1 MKQDKFGART
11 TILLVAFFIMIILLG
26 SFVGRKL
33 VNVVKASINQPEEDL
48 IVSTEE
54 KHVSVQ
60 AEVQPSDQ
68 QIVEQIYLEPYPL
81 DEGTKAT
88 ADSEQNPEMAPVGG
102 GYIPTDTPV
111 PQVTNTLPPT
121 ATNTQPPTATNTQPP
136 TATNTQ
142 TPTATNTQPPTATN
156 TQPPTATNTQPP
168 TATNTQPPTATNTQ
182 PPTATNT
189 QPPTATNT
197 QLPTATES
205 HTATPTETAT
215 AVFTETP
222 TKTAPPTKLPT
233 VGPGGNPEKVT
244 GVGIIFL
251 LVGSVA
257 LCAFF
262 AGLASSK
269 LRP

>member
-1 MKQDKFGART
+1 MKQDKYGART

-54 KHVSVQ
+54 KQVSVQ

-88 ADSEQNPEMAPVGG
+88 ADSEQNPEMAQVGG

-111 PQVTNTLPPT
+111 PQVTNTLP
-121 ATNTQPPTATNTQPP
+121 
-136 TATNTQ
+136 
-142 TPTATNTQPPTATN
+142 PTATNTQPPTATN

-197 QLPTATES
+197 QPPTATES
-205 HTATPTETAT
+205 PTATPTETAT

-251 LVGSVA
+251 LLGSVA

>member
-11 TILLVAFFIMIILLG
+11 TILLVAFFVMIILLG

-33 VNVVKASINQPEEDL
+33 VNVVKASIIQAEEDL

-54 KHVSVQ
+54 KQVSVL
-60 AEVQPSDQ
+60 AEEQPSDQ

-88 ADSEQNPEMAPVGG
+88 ADPEQNPEMVPVGG

-111 PQVTNTLPPT
+111 PQATNTLPPT
-121 ATNTQPPTATNTQPP
+121 ATNTQPPTATNTLP
-136 TATNTQ
+136 
-142 TPTATNTQPPTATN
+142 PTATNTQPPTATN

-189 QPPTATNT
+189 QPPTAT
-197 QLPTATES
+197 ES
-205 HTATPTETAT
+205 PTATPTETAT

-251 LVGSVA
+251 LLGSVA

>member
-54 KHVSVQ
+54 KQVSVQ
-60 AEVQPSDQ
+60 AEEQPSDQ

-88 ADSEQNPEMAPVGG
+88 ADPEQNPEMVPVGG

-111 PQVTNTLPPT
+111 PQATNTLP
-121 ATNTQPPTATNTQPP
+121 
-136 TATNTQ
+136 
-142 TPTATNTQPPTATN
+142 PTATNTQPPTATN

-189 QPPTATNT
+189 QPPTAT
-197 QLPTATES
+197 ES
-205 HTATPTETAT
+205 PTATPTETAT

-251 LVGSVA
+251 LLGSVA

>member
-11 TILLVAFFIMIILLG
+11 TILLVAFFVMIILLG

-33 VNVVKASINQPEEDL
+33 VNVVKASIIQAEEDL

-54 KHVSVQ
+54 KQVSVL
-60 AEVQPSDQ
+60 AEEQPSDQ

-88 ADSEQNPEMAPVGG
+88 ADPEQNPEMVPVGG

-111 PQVTNTLPPT
+111 PQATNTL
-121 ATNTQPPTATNTQPP
+121 
-136 TATNTQ
+136 
-142 TPTATNTQPPTATN
+142 PPTATN

-182 PPTATNT
+182 PPTAT
-189 QPPTATNT
+189 
-197 QLPTATES
+197 ES
-205 HTATPTETAT
+205 PTATPTETAT

-251 LVGSVA
+251 LLGSVA

>member
-1 MKQDKFGART
+1 MKQDKIGART

-54 KHVSVQ
+54 KQVSVQ

-81 DEGTKAT
+81 DEETKAT
-88 ADSEQNPEMAPVGG
+88 ADPEQNPEMAPFGG

-142 TPTATNTQPPTATN
+142 PPTVTNTQPPTATN

-168 TATNTQPPTATNTQ
+168 TATNTQPPTAT
-182 PPTATNT
+182 
-189 QPPTATNT
+189 
-197 QLPTATES
+197 ES
-205 HTATPTETAT
+205 PTATPTETAT

-251 LVGSVA
+251 LLGSVA

>member
-1 MKQDKFGART
+1 M
-11 TILLVAFFIMIILLG
+11 VAFFVMIILLG

-33 VNVVKASINQPEEDL
+33 VNVVKASINP
-48 IVSTEE
+48 TEE
-54 KHVSVQ
+54 EEVSVQ
-60 AEVQPSDQ
+60 VEVEPTAQ
-68 QIVEQIYLEPYPL
+68 QIVERIYLEAYPL
-81 DEGTKAT
+81 EEEIMDTGDLEI
-88 ADSEQNPEMAPVGG
+88 DQESSPVGG

-142 TPTATNTQPPTATN
+142 PPTATN
-156 TQPPTATNTQPP
+156 TQPPTATNTHTPTATNTLPP
-168 TATNTQPPTATNTQ
+168 TATNTP
-182 PPTATNT
+182 
-189 QPPTATNT
+189 
-197 QLPTATES
+197 TES
-205 HTATPTETAT
+205 PTATPTETAT
-215 AVFTETP
+215 VVFTETP

-233 VGPGGNPEKVT
+233 VGPGGNPEKAN

-251 LVGSVA
+251 LLGSVA

-269 LRP
+269 LRS